1 MTWLERL
8 APFVLVITI
17 WQMAAAFRADPGVL
31 PSPLHV
37 LLHSFPELAL
47 FGGASDP
54 NPAGAFAVLGLNLTI
69 TIIRVVISLGVGS
82 VAGFLLGLSLHC
94 FSAAASGNAFV
105 LTLLRSVPLFA
116 LIPLFVFWFPNREVG
131 IFIYIT
137 LAVLLVVATN
147 CYEAVNNIPPSFRES
162 ATLLGAGR
170 LTILRKVHA
179 PAVLPELR
187 GSMRAVSGLVWAF
200 ALGAE
205 YLSSQSGIGFLV
217 YQSYLYSDMGKLV
230 LFGMV
235 YGIMGLLSIKAVDT
249 TIRRVTRWQPTY

>member
-1 MTWLERL
+1 MGRL
-8 APFVLVITI
+8 APFVLLMTS
-17 WQMAAAFRADPGVL
+17 WQLAAIFCADPRVL

-37 LLHSFPELAL
+37 LSHSFPELAR

-54 NPAGAFAVLGLNLTI
+54 NAAGAFAVLGKNLTI
-69 TIIRVVISLGVGS
+69 TVIRVVIGLAVGS
-82 VAGFLLGLSLHC
+82 GAGFLLGLSLH
-94 FSAAASGNAFV
+94 FFKATSSGNAFV

-116 LIPLFVFWFPNREVG
+116 LIPLFVFWFPNREMG
-131 IFIYIT
+131 ILIYIT

-147 CYEAVNNIPPSFRES
+147 CYEAVNNIPPWFEEC

-170 LTILRKVHA
+170 LTVLRKVHA

-187 GSMRAVSGLVWAF
+187 GSMRAVAGLVWAF

-205 YLSSQSGIGFLV
+205 YLSSQSGLGFLV

-230 LFGMV
+230 LFGIV
-235 YGIMGLLSIKAVDT
+235 YGMMGLLSIKAVDT
-249 TIRRVTRWQPTY
+249 TMGRMTRWQPTY